1 MKRMDFTRY
10 APPGMELRLMRNYW
24 ITSTCLGFLSSVWL
38 YFSSLEDY
46 VRMAKGLYTPVYGA
60 EFAGVPDFVDVL
72 GSSLIFFPLFALGSL
87 FFIVYHYSY
96 HFRGSKSIYL
106 MRRLP
111 DRWELHRRCLT
122 LPIAMAV
129 FFLLLGFIMLLL
141 FFWAYFAAV
150 PAQYIQP
157 DQWAKIW
164 R

>member
-1 MKRMDFTRY
+1 MKRLDWKRY
-10 APPGMELRLMRNYW
+10 APPGMELRQMRYYW
-24 ITSTCLGFLSSVWL
+24 ISGMVLAFLSSVWM
-38 YFSSLEDY
+38 YFSELGYY

-60 EFAGVPDFVDVL
+60 AFDGVPDFVDVL
-72 GSSLIFFPLFALGSL
+72 GSSLVFFPLYALGSIL
-87 FFIVYHYSY
+87 FVIYHYSY
-96 HFRGSKSIYL
+96 HFKGSKSIYL

-129 FFLLLGFIMLLL
+129 FFLLMGFVMLLL

>member
-1 MKRMDFTRY
+1 M
-10 APPGMELRLMRNYW
+10 
-24 ITSTCLGFLSSVWL
+24 
-38 YFSSLEDY
+38 
-46 VRMAKGLYTPVYGA
+46 
-60 EFAGVPDFVDVL
+60 FV
-72 GSSLIFFPLFALGSL
+72 I
-87 FFIVYHYSY
+87 YHYSY
-96 HFRGSKSIYL
+96 HFKGSKSIYL

-129 FFLLLGFIMLLL
+129 FFLLMGFVMLLL